1 MTALQEVCAPGTK
14 PRARSPPRERC
25 AEASLVLA
33 PFLPLPPPPGT
44 RGNRWNIQTA
54 EPQGWGSF
62 MTRRLEL
69 VIWDQNFVHNII
81 IKAAVSHGPGR
92 PNPLVNNGSERPHPE
107 PGTALTLSS
116 QVRWGGFEFRNTLR
130 KEETGRYGSRPGDLG
145 SPEDLGVPRQGSG
158 PTQRG
163 QERQPSGGHRGWL
176 WVPFPLRITLG
187 DARGA
192 ERPCGAP

>member
-1 MTALQEVCAPGTK
+1 
-14 PRARSPPRERC
+14 
-25 AEASLVLA
+25 
-33 PFLPLPPPPGT
+33 
-44 RGNRWNIQTA
+44 
-54 EPQGWGSF
+54 

-116 QVRWGGFEFRNTLR
+116 QVRWGDFEFRNALQ
-130 KEETGRYGSRPGDLG
+130 KEDMEADLE
-145 SPEDLGVPRQGSG
+145 PWEAQKTWVCLASG
-158 PTQRG
+158 PTQSG
-163 QERQPSGGHRGWL
+163 QERQPSGGHSGWL
-176 WVPFPLRITLG
+176 WVSFPLRITLG

-192 ERPCGAP
+192 ERPRGAPEETKSRSCQLNGIPDAPSLNRRQ